1 VGSPST
7 TFGQTEKKTPRMKQ
21 GIICILVAQGGIE
34 TEPRMSDS
42 S

>member
-1 VGSPST
+1 
-7 TFGQTEKKTPRMKQ
+7 MKQ